1 MLIFSS
7 SMFCLLLYLFD
18 EIEYVNT
25 EEKFHTRIIGGQ
37 SAYHGKT
44 VDTRKHFLSTA
55 LLIVR
60 FKRKKFQKIP
70 PVILNVSLYY

>member
-18 EIEYVNT
+18 EIEYVTT

-37 SAYHGKT
+37 SADHGKNLQPT
-44 VDTRKHFLSTA
+44 VDTRKHF
-55 LLIVR
+55 
-60 FKRKKFQKIP
+60 FHP
-70 PVILNVSLYY
+70 N